1 MAIKELYKT
10 LKDHK
15 NPFIQELVT
24 TFYQCSFHEENRSLR
39 GLSPLSS
46 QEQEDCGGENVVRV
60 TLINPSFQQ
69 SLTKALEK
77 MIEAKLQIDKFGFN
91 SSNITKMTGEKRL
104 SDKLTILVNDITI
117 AMQQLEYASY
127 RGKIYKRDPKAKYTY
142 SSARPDHSSTLSRRT
157 STSSRDSSER

>member
-1 MAIKELYKT
+1 MAINEFYKT

-15 NPFIQELVT
+15 NPFMQELVT
-24 TFYQCSFHEENRSLR
+24 ASYQYSFCEGYQSFR
-39 GLSPLSS
+39 GMFPLSS
-46 QEQEDCGGENVVRV
+46 QELEDRGRENVVCV

-69 SLTKALEK
+69 ALTKALEK

-91 SSNITKMTGEKRL
+91 SSNTTKLTGEKRL

-127 RGKIYKRDPKAKYTY
+127 RGKVYKRDPKAKYTY
-142 SSARPDHSSTLSRRT
+142 
-157 STSSRDSSER
+157 

>member
-15 NPFIQELVT
+15 NPFMQELVT
-24 TFYQCSFHEENRSLR
+24 TSYQHSFHEEYQSL
-39 GLSPLSS
+39 GGMSPLSS
-46 QEQEDCGGENVVRV
+46 QELENCGRENIVRV

-91 SSNITKMTGEKRL
+91 SSNTTKTTVEKRL
-104 SDKLTILVNDITI
+104 SDKLTILVNDNNRNAAT
-117 AMQQLEYASY
+117 
-127 RGKIYKRDPKAKYTY
+127 
-142 SSARPDHSSTLSRRT
+142 
-157 STSSRDSSER
+157 